1 MEITPQTHTTAT
13 AVEAG
18 QAMSIERRHTEPG
31 VDPFSSVEWEVRDAR
46 IAHGDHV
53 AFEQTDVEFPTTWS
67 QNATNIVTQKYFR
80 GQAGSREGSLQLSGL
95 VQRRLRREATVLS
108 LLHPQR

>member
-31 VDPFSSVEWEVRDAR
+31 VDPFASVEWEVRDAR

-53 AFEQTDVEFPTTWS
+53 AFEQTDVEFLLLGHRTPPTSSRRSTS
-67 QNATNIVTQKYFR
+67 
-80 GQAGSREGSLQLSGL
+80 AGRQVHASASARSSR
-95 VQRRLRREATVLS
+95 
-108 LLHPQR
+108 